1 MANKMTGVELVKFA
15 RGKIGTSYVYGM
27 KGRKMSQ
34 SDFNELYKK
43 YGDKFVPRSDI
54 KKVGKVCVDC
64 SGLISWATGIALGK
78 RTSKNRSVQS
88 CRLLLEHWFGC
99 AVTSGFILV

>member
-1 MANKMTGVELVKFA
+1 MTGVELVKFA
-15 RGKIGTSYVYGM
+15 RVKIGTSYVYGM

-64 SGLISWATGIALGK
+64 SGLISWATGIALGSSQWMAK
-78 RTSKNRSVQS
+78 ANNKKPIGTIVQAPV
-88 CRLLLEHWFGC
+88 G
-99 AVTSGFILV
+99 A